1 MSDNK
6 TPPTNFL
13 LLETGQIIFKGI
25 HDTSNAKT
33 NIQSAIKLLKIEK
46 ENGTLTDE
54 MFVKYLDAISASV
67 VQIEN
72 SLDYVFEKL
81 KEKEIK

>member
-1 MSDNK
+1 MDDK

-13 LLETGQIIFKGI
+13 LSETGQIIYKGI
-25 HDTSNAKT
+25 HDTSGAKT
-33 NIQSAIKLLKIEK
+33 NIQYAIKLLKIEK

-54 MFVKYLDAISASV
+54 LFVKYLDAILESV
-67 VQIEN
+67 VKIED

>member
-1 MSDNK
+1 MDDK

-13 LLETGQIIFKGI
+13 LSETGQIIYKGI
-25 HDTSNAKT
+25 HDTSGAKT
-33 NIQSAIKLLKIEK
+33 NIKYAIKLLKIEK

-54 MFVKYLDAISASV
+54 LFVKYLDAILESV
-67 VQIEN
+67 VKIED

>member
-1 MSDNK
+1 MDDK

-13 LLETGQIIFKGI
+13 LSETGQIIYKGI
-25 HDTSNAKT
+25 HDTSGAKT
-33 NIQSAIKLLKIEK
+33 NIQYAIKLLKIEK

-54 MFVKYLDAISASV
+54 LFVKYLDAILKSV
-67 VQIEN
+67 VKIED